1 VGNSAA
7 GFDPGTE
14 QILVTIDD
22 GIGRI
27 TLNNPERHNTLSVE
41 MRSALPA
48 ALAALNDDDDV
59 RVIVLTGAGDR
70 AFSAGA
76 DISEFGEQRTT
87 PEARANYD
95 RGSAFGGS
103 VWAAVN
109 KPIIGMIRGY
119 CIGGG
124 LLVALQA
131 DIRIA
136 AVGSQFGVPAGRLG
150 LGYAASGVR
159 ALLDLVGPAHSAEIL
174 FSARRLDADEALRI
188 GLVNRVVEADRLEA
202 EVTELGRMI
211 AANAPMTIAACKA
224 AIRELRRDPAD
235 RDLTRVDA
243 MVEACFRSEDYLEG
257 QAAFREKRAPQFRG
271 R

>member
-1 VGNSAA
+1 
-7 GFDPGTE
+7 
-14 QILVTIDD
+14 
-22 GIGRI
+22 
-27 TLNNPERHNTLSVE
+27 

-48 ALAALNDDDDV
+48 ALAALNEDDDV
-59 RVIVLTGAGDR
+59 RVIVLTGAGER

-87 PEARANYD
+87 PEARAEYD

-136 AVGSQFGVPAGRLG
+136 AGGQPVRRARGAPGARLRDGRRAR
-150 LGYAASGVR
+150 AARPRRSR
-159 ALLDLVGPAHSAEIL
+159 ARGGDPLLR
-174 FSARRLDADEALRI
+174 RRLDADEALRI
-188 GLVNRVVEADRLEA
+188 GLVNRVVPGDRLEA
-202 EVTELGRMI
+202 EVTELAQMI
-211 AANAPMTIAACKA
+211 AANAPMTVAACKA

-235 RDLTRVDA
+235 RDLASVDA

>member
-7 GFDPGTE
+7 GFDPGTD
-14 QILVTIDD
+14 QIIVSIDD

-48 ALAALNDDDDV
+48 ALAALNEDDDV
-59 RVIVLTGAGDR
+59 RVIVLTGAGER

-87 PEARANYD
+87 PEARAEYD
-95 RGSAFGGS
+95 RGSPFGGS

-109 KPIIGMIRGY
+109 KPVIGMIRGY

-136 AVGSQFGVPAGRLG
+136 AAGSQFGVPAGRLG
-150 LGYAASGVR
+150 LGYATGGVR
-159 ALLDLVGPAHSAEIL
+159 VLLDLVGPAYAAEIL
-174 FSARRLDADEALRI
+174 YSARRLDADEALRI
-188 GLVNRVVEADRLEA
+188 GLVNRVVPADRLEA
-202 EVTELGRMI
+202 EVTELAQMI
-211 AANAPMTIAACKA
+211 AANAPMTVAACKA

-235 RDLTRVDA
+235 RDLASVDA

-257 QAAFREKRAPQFRG
+257 QAAFREKRAPHFRG

>member
-1 VGNSAA
+1 MGTTAA

-14 QILVTIDD
+14 QIIVAVDD

-48 ALAALNDDDDV
+48 ALTALNESDDV
-59 RVIVLTGAGDR
+59 RVIVLTGAGER

-87 PEARANYD
+87 PEARAEYD
-95 RGSAFGGS
+95 RGSVFGGS

-124 LLVALQA
+124 LLVAYPSP
-131 DIRIA
+131 RR
-136 AVGSQFGVPAGRLG
+136 PAGTPNWLP
-150 LGYAASGVR
+150 AAAMR
-159 ALLDLVGPAHSAEIL
+159 MSAC
-174 FSARRLDADEALRI
+174 SATRSPP
-188 GLVNRVVEADRLEA
+188 
-202 EVTELGRMI
+202 
-211 AANAPMTIAACKA
+211 PM
-224 AIRELRRDPAD
+224 
-235 RDLTRVDA
+235 
-243 MVEACFRSEDYLEG
+243 
-257 QAAFREKRAPQFRG
+257 Q
-271 R
+271 

>member
-1 VGNSAA
+1 MSS
-7 GFDPGTE
+7 FDTGTE
-14 QILVTIDD
+14 QLLVAVDD

-41 MRSALPA
+41 MRHALPA
-48 ALAALNDDDDV
+48 ALSAMSEDPDV
-59 RVIVLTGAGDR
+59 RVIVLTGAGER

-76 DISEFGEQRTT
+76 DISEFGEQRST
-87 PEARANYD
+87 PQARAEYD

-103 VWAAVN
+103 VWAAID
-109 KPIIGMIRGY
+109 KPIIGMIQGY

-124 LLVALQA
+124 LLVALQT

-150 LGYAASGVR
+150 LGYAVGGVR
-159 ALLDLVGPAHSAEIL
+159 ALLDLVGPAYAAEIL
-174 FSARRLDADEALRI
+174 YSARRLDSDEALRI
-188 GLVNRVVEADRLEA
+188 GLVNRVVPTDRLEG
-202 EVTELGRMI
+202 EVTELAHMI

-224 AIRELRRDPAD
+224 AIRELRRDPED
-235 RDLTRVDA
+235 RELERVDA
-243 MVEACFRSEDYLEG
+243 MVEACFRSADYLEG
-257 QAAFREKRAPQFRG
+257 QLAFREKRAPNFRG